1 MSLRIV
7 EILIRFRVRLT
18 GTRLKIA
25 AQPKKFVLPQ
35 MCEEQHINFQLNFV
49 NKKLAAMKNIFALSA
64 SHLFIILWMSSV
76 RTQSF

>member
-1 MSLRIV
+1 
-7 EILIRFRVRLT
+7 
-18 GTRLKIA
+18 LKIA
-25 AQPKKFVLPQ
+25 AQPKQFVLPK

-49 NKKLAAMKNIFALSA
+49 NNKLAAMNNIFPLSV